1 LLGLVTITVIN
12 AAYKFQIVTSAHY
25 MLSDLFIPA
34 TIDPA
39 KPLFDDE
46 LDDDEK
52 QEGNDNLNKT
62 FSKSSTKN
70 IKQKNVNG

>member
-1 LLGLVTITVIN
+1 
-12 AAYKFQIVTSAHY
+12 

-39 KPLFDDE
+39 KPVFDDE

-52 QEGNDNLNKT
+52 QEGNENLNRT
-62 FSKSSTKN
+62 FSKSFSKN
-70 IKQKNVNG
+70 RKQKDLNEYVLTCFRKKKYLSL